1 MPCPKSNPLTII
13 NQKSQPHYTPGP
25 CKRKTSLQTNSLSF
39 NMRFA
44 AAILMSFALLSS
56 VYAQFPAL
64 GQFSQL
70 PAVGGS
76 DGPNCSNQN
85 GLVNAAFLTHTNCYG
100 SGAGTGSMSCG
111 NQGGD
116 PNGSGL
122 LAGLLGS
129 GNSLLNVNALST
141 VDCYN

>member
-1 MPCPKSNPLTII
+1 MPCPPFGPLITNNQHLSHIAQNPTNKTQPSNKI
-13 NQKSQPHYTPGP
+13 
-25 CKRKTSLQTNSLSF
+25 LSF
-39 NMRFA
+39 NMRCA
-44 AAILMSFALLSS
+44 AAIAMTLTLLST
-56 VYAQFPAL
+56 VFAQLPIL
-64 GQFSQL
+64 GQFPPL

-100 SGAGTGSMSCG
+100 NGAGTGSMSCG
-111 NQGGD
+111 NQVAIPTVVD
-116 PNGSGL
+116 F

-129 GNSLLNVNALST
+129 GNALLNVNALST